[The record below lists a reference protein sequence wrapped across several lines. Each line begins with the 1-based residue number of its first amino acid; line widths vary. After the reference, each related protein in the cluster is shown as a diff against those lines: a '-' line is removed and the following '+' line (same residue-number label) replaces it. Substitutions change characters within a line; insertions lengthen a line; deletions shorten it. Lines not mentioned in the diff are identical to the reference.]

1 MGQWLHR
8 LLFFTLIMITLAF
21 TLENFRAL
29 LQNNLS
35 FPGGSILTTVILLL
49 TIAAASVA
57 GYYVAL
63 TILKGVAW
71 AVEWTDT
78 DWDDDL
84 INEKFRKALSQLSP
98 AIIIAWMLPRCF
110 DDDNFLASTINIL
123 TSFYI
128 IAVSCRALNTL
139 VDNFF
144 EAFAKREKLSTYA
157 IKGIFQMAKLIIIGI
172 GIIIALSLLVGKTP
186 VAILTTLGAS
196 AAILMLVF
204 KDTVLGLVAS
214 IQLTANSMVR
224 KGDWI
229 KAEKHHANGEVID
242 ISLTTVKIKNWDN
255 SITTVPPY
263 SLVSDSFQNYQ
274 AMRNDRAR
282 RVMRAI
288 YVDASSVRFLT
299 KEELAILRD
308 KGWLKGIDEKDE
320 SMMVN
325 LRIFRN
331 YLENFLENRPEV
343 RTDLTYMVRQLDPTP
358 SGLPLEIYFYTSE
371 TRWKP
376 FEHIQ
381 SDIFDHIYAVV
392 SLFGIRIFQTPS
404 GFDLMIVRK
413 LDS

>member
-1 MGQWLHR
+1 MS
-8 LLFFTLIMITLAF
+8 TLAF
-21 TLENFRAL
+21 KLENFRIL
-29 LQNNLS
+29 LQES
-35 FPGGSILTTVILLL
+35 FTFPGGSILTTLVLLI
-49 TIAAASVA
+49 TITVSAIA

-63 TILKGVAW
+63 MVLKGIAW

-84 INEKFRKALSQLSP
+84 INEKFRRALSQLSP
-98 AIIIAWMLPRCF
+98 AVIVAWMLPRCF
-110 DDDNFLASTINIL
+110 DEYNFLASTIHIL

-139 VDNFF
+139 VDNLF
-144 EAFAKREKLSTYA
+144 EAFAKRDKLSTYA

-172 GIIIALSLLVGKTP
+172 GIIIAISLLVGKTP

-214 IQLTANSMVR
+214 VQLTANSMVR

-229 KAEKHHANGEVID
+229 KADKHKANGEVID

-255 SITTVPPY
+255 SVTTVPPY

-274 AMRNDRAR
+274 AMREDHAR
-282 RVMRAI
+282 RVMRSI
-288 YVDASSVRFLT
+288 FVDASSVRFLNE
-299 KEELAILRD
+299 EELSVLRG
-308 KGWLKGIDEKDE
+308 KGWLKGINEEDAD
-320 SMMVN
+320 MMVN
-325 LRIFRN
+325 LRLFRN
-331 YLENFLENRPEV
+331 YLENWLEQRPEI
-343 RTDLTYMVRQLDPTP
+343 RTDLTFMVRQLDPTP

-381 SDIFDHIYAVV
+381 SDIFDHIYAIVDY
-392 SLFGIRIFQTPS
+392 FGIKIFQTPTGS
-404 GFDLMIVRK
+404 DLKNIRIEK
-413 LDS
+413 